1 MLGIVREGR
10 TAEGRQ
16 EGNQPMQTRARALSF
31 FLRGPARAARPATF
45 HSRPMNDLIR
55 PNFGLLIAYILP
67 GFVVVSGAA
76 VIYPSV
82 RLLLIPTLGLAD
94 GIESTIF
101 VFLATL
107 LAGMSVSAL
116 RWLLIDTFHY
126 WTGLRR
132 PDWDDA
138 SLPAKLPA
146 FTAIV
151 DDHYRFYQF
160 HANLAVAIACVY
172 LAWRIQQP
180 PFAPW
185 ADEAFLLIELLF
197 LATSRD
203 NLRKYYARAS
213 RLLGSPLPPDLER
226 SVDDVKR
233 QPSAE
238 ARGQKALAGE
248 AGQRQKVDEEVD
260 VAA

>member
-1 MLGIVREGR
+1 
-10 TAEGRQ
+10 
-16 EGNQPMQTRARALSF
+16 MQTRANALTCF
-31 FLRGPARAARPATF
+31 FGRRQVACAATRPVPLP
-45 HSRPMNDLIR
+45 SRPMNDLIR

-76 VIYPSV
+76 LLYPSV
-82 RLLLIPTLGLAD
+82 RSLLMPTLGLAD
-94 GIESTIF
+94 GVESTVF
-101 VFLATL
+101 VGLATL

-116 RWLLIDTFHY
+116 RWLLVDTFHH

-132 PDWDDA
+132 PEWDDA

-146 FTAIV
+146 FAAIV

-160 HANLAVAIACVY
+160 HANLAVAVACVY
-172 LAWRIQQP
+172 IAWRIQQP

-185 ADEAFLLIELLF
+185 ADEAFLLVELLF

-213 RLLGSPLPPDLER
+213 RLLGPPLPLGHRKER
-226 SVDDVKR
+226 AGCQTAAIRRNPRAKSPRRRSRPAAKSRRRSRHSRV
-233 QPSAE
+233 
-238 ARGQKALAGE
+238 AR
-248 AGQRQKVDEEVD
+248 
-260 VAA
+260 